1 MDIIGDLSRI
11 RTLLSENVNNNS
23 DDKEILMDL
32 LTFLIPD
39 HSTWDDGFFRDPKT
53 LELRKVYMEYS
64 VNKEKTEL
72 KKEDPDEYFEAPNT
86 EYTGVVYLNI
96 EKLNILDTR
105 NNITIENSD
114 YYDVPEYIFERFED
128 ELSAVCFRYGLNVYF
143 DFIGNGKIGRAH
155 V

>member
-1 MDIIGDLSRI
+1 VDIIGDLSRI
-11 RTLLSENVNNNS
+11 RTLLSENVIKNS
-23 DDKEILMDL
+23 DDNEILMDL

-72 KKEDPDEYFEAPNT
+72 KKETPDEYFEGPKT

-96 EKLNILDTR
+96 EKLDVLDTR
-105 NNITIENSD
+105 NNIIIENAD

-143 DFIGNGKIGRAH
+143 DFIGNGTNEDLAH
-155 V
+155 